1 MTNKYKKDGM
11 VAVLFSPG
19 YGAGW
24 ASSAFG
30 SENLDIIF
38 DPWIVDVLL
47 TSMLK
52 SEKIEKIRTYCA
64 LKYPDQYLGGL
75 EDLTVTFLPE
85 GTDFIIEEYDGN
97 EYITIKDRVKWIT
110 A

>member
-1 MTNKYKKDGM
+1 MTNKYRKDGA

-19 YGAGW
+19 YGSGW
-24 ASSAFG
+24 G
-30 SENLDIIF
+30 SNADNSDIIF

-52 SEKIEKIRTYCA
+52 DEKIEKIRTYCA

-75 EDLTVTFLPE
+75 EDLTIAWLRE
-85 GTDFIIEEYDGN
+85 GTEFIIEEYNGA
-97 EYITIKDRVKWIT
+97 EYITIKDEVKWIT